1 MAINK
6 VMDFVELFENNMYH
20 HPLVITELNDPLFIE
35 KKIRIDI
42 LRLDLI
48 HPQISGN
55 KWFKLKYNIQEAV
68 NQNASSILSFGG
80 AYSNHLH
87 ALAYAGNLMNFK
99 TIGFIRGEEVRN
111 ETLDDCRKWGM
122 ELHFVSRSEYRK
134 RYDAEYLLEI
144 QEKFKSSLIV
154 PEGGN
159 NEAGHK
165 GAKEILKGIDLKK
178 YSHISTAIGTGATLT
193 GLIETSFPMQELI
206 GFVAIKHG
214 EYLEEEIKKNTK
226 NKNWKLM
233 YQYHY
238 GGFAKT
244 TPELVSFIHDFNNIH
259 QIELDYVYT
268 GKMMK
273 AIFEMAN
280 ENYFTQGSSLLF
292 IHTGGLQGNRSFK

>member
-6 VMDFVELFENNMYH
+6 VMDFVELFEKNMYH

-122 ELHFVSRSEYRK
+122 ELHFVSRSDYRK

-178 YSHISTAIGTGATLT
+178 YSHISTAIGTGATLK
-193 GLIETSFPMQELI
+193 GLIETSLPIQELI
-206 GFVAIKHG
+206 GFVAIKQG

-273 AIFEMAN
+273 AIFDMVN
-280 ENYFTQGSSLLF
+280 ENYFTQGSSLLV

>member
-20 HPLVITELNDPLFIE
+20 HPLVVTELNDPLFIE

-55 KWFKLKYNIQEAV
+55 KWFKLKYNIQKAV

-87 ALAYAGNLMNFK
+87 ALAYAGKLFK
-99 TIGFIRGEEVRN
+99 IKTQGIIRGEEINN
-111 ETLDDCRKWGM
+111 ETLDDCKKWGM
-122 ELHFVSRSEYRK
+122 DLHFISRSEYRN
-134 RYDAEYLLEI
+134 RYEDEFIASI
-144 QEKFKSSLIV
+144 QKKFPNALIV

-159 NEAGHK
+159 NEFGLR
-165 GAKEILKGIDLKK
+165 GAMEILQGVDLNK
-178 YSHISTAIGTGATLT
+178 YSHLCCAIGTGTTFSGIVESSLPSQKV
-193 GLIETSFPMQELI
+193 L
-206 GFVAIKHG
+206 GFVAIKNG

-273 AIFEMAN
+273 AIFDMAY
-280 ENYFTQGSSLLF
+280 ENYFTQGSSLLV